1 MGVQSYSAKTY
12 LGDSLT
18 IIINFF
24 GYCANATEKQ
34 EHFDLTGASEIIYQT
49 TGKLKYSSQSL
60 STRFWHFICTIRIIH
75 GNWQSRRS
83 HQNKVI
89 NV

>member
-18 IIINFF
+18 ITINFF

-49 TGKLKYSSQSL
+49 TGK
-60 STRFWHFICTIRIIH
+60 
-75 GNWQSRRS
+75 
-83 HQNKVI
+83 
-89 NV
+89 